1 MRSLQEAVRKRLT
14 DFKNKLM
21 VARGKNGGR
30 DSQGVWDGH
39 VHPAIFKT
47 DNQQGP
53 TIQHKELCSMLCDS
67 LDEKAVWGRMDP
79 CTCMAESLLCT
90 PETITA
96 LLIGYTL
103 TRNKHF
109 FKKKLSNT
117 TDIKKNSEK

>member
-1 MRSLQEAVRKRLT
+1 
-14 DFKNKLM
+14 
-21 VARGKNGGR
+21 
-30 DSQGVWDGH
+30 
-39 VHPAIFKT
+39 
-47 DNQQGP
+47 
-53 TIQHKELCSMLCDS
+53 MLCDS

-109 FKKKLSNT
+109 FKKKLSYT
-117 TDIKKNSEK
+117 TDIKKIQKSNRALVSP